1 MEKEEITVLAQLL
14 TAMKDSVEK
23 IEEAQKNKDVEQL
36 AMAKRELLAF
46 QKRLD
51 ELL

>member
-1 MEKEEITVLAQLL
+1 MKREEITVLAQLL
-14 TAMKDSVEK
+14 TAMKDSVASM
-23 IEEAQKNKDVEQL
+23 EEAQKNKDSEQL
-36 AMAKRELLAF
+36 ETAKKELLAF